1 MLNIHQLIEAI
12 WLVIGIVWALGALRL
27 KPGVT
32 RVYSNNTR
40 ALEIGLMVCA
50 GVLLFSQSPLAP
62 LLDALFLVPS
72 NFTRSTGVA
81 LTAAGACLAIVAR
94 LYLAGNWSAMAAVR
108 QGHQIVRS
116 GPYAW
121 VRHPIYSGGL
131 LAAVGTALAFGQV
144 RDLLALP
151 LLSWGFW
158 LKSRSEEQLL
168 LQELGDDY
176 AAYRRLVPNA
186 IVPFVL

>member
-1 MLNIHQLIEAI
+1 MLNIHQLIDAI
-12 WLVIGIVWALGALRL
+12 WLIIGIVWVLGTLRL
-27 KPGVT
+27 KPGASVSYSNT
-32 RVYSNNTR
+32 RV
-40 ALEIGLMVCA
+40 LEIGVLTCA
-50 GVLLFSQSPLAP
+50 GFLLFSGSPRSGI
-62 LLDALFLVPS
+62 LDAPFLVPG
-72 NFTRSTGVA
+72 NFTSAAGVA

-94 LYLAGNWSAMAAVR
+94 VYLAGNWSAMAAVR
-108 QGHQIVRS
+108 QGHEIVQR

-151 LLSWGFW
+151 LLSWAFW

-168 LQELGDDY
+168 LQELGADY
-176 AAYRRLVPNA
+176 AAYRRHVPSA